1 MIFNDDIRRR
11 DPVSDVRTLLADIVV
26 LSNPAA
32 VEAIDHFYRVQSV
45 AHASVE
51 SLSHREHARLVQ
63 NRSNSIIDAR
73 PHVVPAH

>member
-32 VEAIDHFYRVQSV
+32 VEAIDHFYRVQVLPMHQSKV
-45 AHASVE
+45 
-51 SLSHREHARLVQ
+51 LVTE
-63 NRSNSIIDAR
+63 NTLA
-73 PHVVPAH
+73 